1 MIEKRWDDL
10 IQKMLQDAEKQEIS
24 ELSAEPLTLSKKFD
38 RRMRRSIRDGKMFDR
53 RQQMLRILSKA
64 AIILVVIVATL
75 SITYVFSPTAR
86 AMMQN
91 IIRLI
96 YPDHNSYRFGT
107 QKVEV
112 HKDDYTLGYIPE
124 GFELVG
130 EEEIEGCSYSS
141 YFKDKDG
148 NRIIFTY
155 QCASGSSVGIDNEN
169 MNSQS
174 VVINDMEGIISYS
187 NDEELFTV
195 GFLVDDQIILEV
207 TADLDKET
215 VIKIL
220 ENIQK
225 HRK

>member
-10 IQKMLQDAEKQEIS
+10 IQKMLQDAEEQEIS

-107 QKVEV
+107 QEVEV

-124 GFELVG
+124 GFELV
-130 EEEIEGCSYSS
+130 EEIKWNNGYDIGYKNKENILSFSYRKG
-141 YFKDKDG
+141 KDRK
-148 NRIIFTY
+148 I
-155 QCASGSSVGIDNEN
+155 SIDNEHMTHTN
-169 MNSQS
+169 
-174 VVINDMEGIISYS
+174 ININGMEGVIAH
-187 NDEELFTV
+187 DTETLFTV
-195 GFLVDDQIILEV
+195 AVLVDENVILKL
-207 TADLDKET
+207 TADLEYNEA
-215 VIKIL
+215 IKVL

>member
-10 IQKMLQDAEKQEIS
+10 IQKMLQDAEEQEIS
-24 ELSAEPLTLSKKFD
+24 ELSAESLALSKKFD

-124 GFELVG
+124 GFELL
-130 EEEIEGCSYSS
+130 EEIEKVTGYILIYENSDGYALDFSYRQG
-141 YFKDKDG
+141 KG
-148 NRIIFTY
+148 
-155 QCASGSSVGIDNEN
+155 ASIGIDNEH
-169 MNSQS
+169 MTHEDI
-174 VVINDMEGIISYS
+174 VINDMEGIIAYS

-195 GFLVDDQIILEV
+195 GFLVDDQIILKV

>member
-53 RQQMLRILSKA
+53 REQMLRILSKA

-107 QKVEV
+107 QEVEV

-124 GFELVG
+124 GFELV
-130 EEEIEGCSYSS
+130 EETEWHNGYGLNYDGGKGNILDFSY
-141 YFKDKDG
+141 
-148 NRIIFTY
+148 
-155 QCASGSSVGIDNEN
+155 QSGTGTTIGIDNEH
-169 MNSQS
+169 MIHEDIT
-174 VVINDMEGIISYS
+174 INGMQGFIAHDTET
-187 NDEELFTV
+187 LFTV
-195 GFLVDDQIILEV
+195 AVLVDGDVVLELI
-207 TADLDKET
+207 ADLEYKEA
-215 VIKIL
+215 IKVL

>member
-53 RQQMLRILSKA
+53 REQMLRILSKA

-107 QKVEV
+107 QEVEV

-124 GFELVG
+124 GFELV
-130 EEEIEGCSYSS
+130 EEIEKVTGYILIYENSEGYALDFSYRGGQGRQLS
-141 YFKDKDG
+141 
-148 NRIIFTY
+148 
-155 QCASGSSVGIDNEN
+155 IDNEH
-169 MNSQS
+169 MIHEDI
-174 VVINDMEGIISYS
+174 VINNMEGIIAYS
-187 NDEELFTV
+187 NDDELFTV
-195 GFLVDDQIILEV
+195 GFLVDDQIILKV